1 MSGCLNKLAMHKSKR
16 NYKIT
21 PTEFSFGTSFHV
33 EVWDDYGNYCGVYED
48 NVLDASKFIL
58 KYWQESEENQR
69 HKESLSRAILNCIE
83 LDKKSGILT
92 GNRDGLD

>member
-1 MSGCLNKLAMHKSKR
+1 MPKR

-21 PTEFSFGTSFHV
+21 PRKFSFGTSFHV

-48 NVLDASKFIL
+48 NVLNASKFIL
-58 KYWQESEENQR
+58 NYLEKSKENQKS
-69 HKESLSRAILNCIE
+69 KELLSKAIQNCIE
-83 LDKKSGILT
+83 IDKKAGILT